1 MGKLKSFAG
10 GTHPPDRKHLSSDK
24 AIERLPAPETVCVSL
39 CQQLG
44 APSEPTVKKGD
55 KVSRGQEI
63 GSQSGFISLPTH
75 SPVGGTVLKV
85 EDMPMPHRRSGPAVL
100 IKTETEE
107 GGQVFEPWPEFREH
121 SPEEIVERIKLA
133 AVCGMGG
140 ASFPTYVKLSPPPEK
155 NIDTL
160 ILNGV
165 ECEPYLTAD
174 HRLMLEHPDDIIL
187 GMEILVYALGA
198 ENVMMGIEMNK
209 PDAVELMREKGVEV
223 VPLKV
228 KYPQGA
234 EKQLIDA
241 ALGREVPAGGL
252 PLDVG
257 VVVQNVGTAK
267 AVAEAVRDGVP
278 SLRRL
283 VTVTGLGVES
293 PVNLDVAVG
302 TPFSALIEKAGGYR
316 EDVARLINGG
326 PMMGIAQYTDEIP
339 VVKGTSGVLALNSHE
354 ARDVAEGP
362 CIRCGKCTDS
372 CPMKLVP
379 SRIARFAEYEKWEQA
394 EKQGALDCIACGTCS
409 YVCPA
414 GRYLVHYIKRA
425 QEMIRALR
433 KREA

>member
-1 MGKLKSFAG
+1 MGKLKSFSG
-10 GTHPPDRKHLSSDK
+10 GTHPPDYKHLSSDK
-24 AIERLPAPETVCVSL
+24 AIERLPAPQTVCVPL

-44 APSEPTVKKGD
+44 APSVPTVKKGD
-55 KVSRGQEI
+55 KVKRGQEI
-63 GSQSGFISLPTH
+63 GSQDGFISLPTH

-85 EDMPMPHRRSGPAVL
+85 EDMPMPHRRSGPAVV
-100 IKTETEE
+100 IQTDTEE

-121 SPEEIVERIKLA
+121 TPEEIIERVKLA

-155 NIDTL
+155 SIDTL

-187 GMEILVYALGA
+187 GMEILAYALGVD
-198 ENVMMGIEMNK
+198 NVMMGIEMNK
-209 PDAVELMREKGVEV
+209 PDAVDLMSGKGVDV

-241 ALGREVPAGGL
+241 ALHREVPAGGL
-252 PLDVG
+252 PLEVG

-267 AVAEAVRDGVP
+267 AVVEAVRDGLP
-278 SLRRL
+278 SMRRV
-283 VTVTGLGVES
+283 VTVTGMGVER

-302 TPFSALIEKAGGYR
+302 TPFSLLIEKAGGYA

-326 PMMGIAQYTDEIP
+326 PMMGIAQYTDEVP
-339 VVKGTSGVLALNSHE
+339 VIKGTSGVLALSSE
-354 ARDVAEGP
+354 EVRDIAEGP
-362 CIRCGKCTDS
+362 CIRCGKCTDA
-372 CPMKLVP
+372 CPMRLVP
-379 SRIARFAEYEKWEQA
+379 SRIARFAEYGKWEEA
-394 EKQGALDCIACGTCS
+394 KKQGALDCIACGTCS

-425 QEMIRALR
+425 QEMIRAMG